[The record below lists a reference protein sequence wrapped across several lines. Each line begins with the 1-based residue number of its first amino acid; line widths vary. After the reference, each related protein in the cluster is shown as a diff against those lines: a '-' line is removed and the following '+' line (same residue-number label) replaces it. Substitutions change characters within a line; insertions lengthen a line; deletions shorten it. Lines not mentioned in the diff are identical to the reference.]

1 MKEFMCRDLGNSCDE
16 ALTARTEDRLVEEV
30 SIHLRDRHGISS
42 ITQEKVAQIRNLFV
56 NRATSD
62 AARVVDLIFE
72 KYNCKAESECTWR
85 YIAEAEM
92 ILNGGERVHERELR
106 AA

>member
-1 MKEFMCRDLGNSCDE
+1 MKQFRCKDLGNSCNE
-16 ALTARTEDRLVEEV
+16 VMAAGTEDRLIEEV
-30 SIHLRDRHGISS
+30 SIHLRERHGESS
-42 ITQEKVAQIRNLFV
+42 ITQDKMAKIKSLFM

-62 AARVVDLIFE
+62 AASVVDRIFE
-72 KYNCKAESECTWR
+72 KYNCKAEPECTWR

-92 ILNGGERVHERELR
+92 ILNGGDRVHERELR

>member
-1 MKEFMCRDLGNSCDE
+1 MKEFMCKDLGNSCDE
-16 ALTARTEDRLVEEV
+16 VLTAGTEDRLVEEV
-30 SIHLRDRHGISS
+30 SIHLRERHGASS
-42 ITQEKVAQIRNLFV
+42 ISQDKVAKIKRLFV
-56 NRATSD
+56 NRAASD
-62 AARVVDLIFE
+62 AASVVDRIFE
-72 KYNCKAESECTWR
+72 KYNCKAEAECTWR

>member
-1 MKEFMCRDLGNSCDE
+1 MKEFLCKDIGNSCDE
-16 ALTARTEDRLVEEV
+16 VLTAATEDRLVEEV
-30 SIHLRDRHGISS
+30 SIHLRERHGVSS
-42 ITQEKVAQIRNLFV
+42 ITQDMMAKIEGLFV

-62 AARVVDLIFE
+62 AASVVDRIFE
-72 KYNCKAESECTWR
+72 KYNCKAEPECTWR

-92 ILNGGERVHERELR
+92 ILNGGQQVHQRELR